1 MRDAVIAVDAVTV
14 DVDPT
19 TSVTGAI
26 RKRVAKRSVR
36 SIREVFTDGRFMEE
50 DSPMRCWLST
60 TYGKN

>member
-1 MRDAVIAVDAVTV
+1 VRDAVIAVDAVTV

-36 SIREVFTDGRFMEE
+36 SIREVFTDGRFT
-50 DSPMRCWLST
+50 D
-60 TYGKN
+60 